1 MPQTL
6 ESGKIFGL
14 MQPLGGLVGKTTHFR
29 AYSDEPRIITR
40 IAQLGNIGQIWRHAV
55 HKVGSRQF
63 PAMVSGS
70 GSGLDD
76 TTGLL
81 PALAEG
87 LERYCASVF
96 KTEQFITATAEE
108 LGREALDLDTIPR
121 CSSTEFSHPKC
132 PLRAPDKKVPIRWVR
147 GLSLLDGRPI
157 YLPVVMVYLYAGFT
171 SPGERIALPI
181 TTGCAAHI
189 TLERALVSAILEV
202 IERDAISITWLQRL
216 ALPRIEMDCVPPLL
230 APYWECCQ
238 RASKDL
244 EYIFLD
250 ATSDL
255 GIPTVY
261 GLQISRTN
269 KNLTT
274 LVSCSTA
281 MDSVEA
287 VVKVIKDMAACRIAF
302 RTPKSAPENWDDFT
316 DVFHGAAY
324 MVSSERAEAFE
335 FLLQPGDRRRLS
347 EMTIMESQDDKLMLS
362 TVLEQLRLSRL
373 DAYAVDLSTDEA
385 LRAGIRVV
393 RAIIPGLQPLSFY
406 YRARYLGHPRLYE
419 APRNMGHTV
428 YGEEHLNRWPQPFA

>member
-1 MPQTL
+1 
-6 ESGKIFGL
+6 
-14 MQPLGGLVGKTTHFR
+14 
-29 AYSDEPRIITR
+29 
-40 IAQLGNIGQIWRHAV
+40 
-55 HKVGSRQF
+55 
-63 PAMVSGS
+63 
-70 GSGLDD
+70 
-76 TTGLL
+76 
-81 PALAEG
+81 
-87 LERYCASVF
+87 
-96 KTEQFITATAEE
+96 
-108 LGREALDLDTIPR
+108 
-121 CSSTEFSHPKC
+121 
-132 PLRAPDKKVPIRWVR
+132 
-147 GLSLLDGRPI
+147 
-157 YLPVVMVYLYAGFT
+157 MVYLYAGFT

-216 ALPRIEMDCVPPLL
+216 ALPRIEIDCVPPLL
-230 APYWECCQ
+230 GPYWECYQ

-244 EYIFLD
+244 EYIFFD

-261 GLQISRTN
+261 GLQVSGTN

-281 MDSVEA
+281 MDPVEA

-302 RTPKSAPENWDDFT
+302 RTPKSAPDNWDDFT

-324 MVSSERAEAFE
+324 MVSAERAAAFE
-335 FLLQPGDRRRLS
+335 FLLQSGERRRLS
-347 EMTIMESQDDKLMLS
+347 EMAVMESQDDRLALS
-362 TVLEQLRLSRL
+362 TVLEQLRRRKL

-385 LRAGIRVV
+385 LRAGVRVV

-419 APRNMGHTV
+419 APRNMGHAV
-428 YGEEHLNRWPQPFA
+428 YTEEYLNRWPQPFA